1 MRSLL
6 VVLGLITA
14 LYAFA
19 LPVPQINSDCEF
31 VTTQREY
38 TCIASIRHRHVS
50 SNSLNSF
57 SAMPGIMPGVLR
69 GVS

>member
-31 VTTQREY
+31 VTTHSVS
-38 TCIASIRHRHVS
+38 THVLPASDID
-50 SNSLNSF
+50 
-57 SAMPGIMPGVLR
+57 M
-69 GVS
+69 